1 MKIGTLVGRNIS
13 GKKTQ
18 RVKSIIYKGADG
30 TEVTLQMKD
39 LNQLV
44 KDKGL
49 APGGNA
55 QMFHTQN
62 VLRRIKRYMPFVT
75 GVTYKVTVVQTD
87 IRKPEIVTDTPY
99 AKYLFRGKVMID
111 PKLGVAG
118 FMTPEGW
125 RSRKGCVK
133 VLTDRDLKY
142 FRGKNPQAGPRWD
155 RALSA
160 NEGKAMAADLQNF
173 INRRSK

>member
-1 MKIGTLVGRNIS
+1 MKAKLDLPDADKIVRSKGL
-13 GKKTQ
+13 
-18 RVKSIIYKGADG
+18 GADG
-30 TEVTLQMKD
+30 SVQ
-39 LNQLV
+39 Q
-44 KDKGL
+44 
-49 APGGNA
+49 
-55 QMFHTQN
+55 FHTQN
-62 VLRRIKRYMPFVT
+62 VLRRIKRYMPYRS
-75 GVTYKVTVVQTD
+75 GATYKITVVQTD

-133 VLTDRDLKY
+133 VLTDRDLEY
-142 FRGKNPQAGPRWD
+142 FQGKNPQAGSRWD

>member
-1 MKIGTLVGRNIS
+1 MKVGTLVGRNYS
-13 GKKTQ
+13 GK
-18 RVKSIIYKGADG
+18 RVKSVIHQTPDG
-30 TEVTLQMKD
+30 TEVALEMKD

-49 APGGNA
+49 AKAGDV

-62 VLRRIKRYMPFVT
+62 VLRRIKRYMPFVS
-75 GVTYKVTVVQTD
+75 GVTYKITVAQTD

-99 AKYLFRGKVMID
+99 AKYLFYGKVMVD
-111 PKLGVAG
+111 PKTGAAG

-133 VLTDRDLKY
+133 VRTNRNLSFERS
-142 FRGKNPQAGPRWD
+142 RVKNPQAGLRWD

-160 NEGKAMAADLQNF
+160 AEGKAMAADLQRF
-173 INRRSK
+173 INRRKK

>member
-1 MKIGTLVGRNIS
+1 MK
-13 GKKTQ
+13 
-18 RVKSIIYKGADG
+18 VKLDLPDADKIVRAKGLGADG
-30 TEVTLQMKD
+30 AVQ
-39 LNQLV
+39 Q
-44 KDKGL
+44 
-49 APGGNA
+49 
-55 QMFHTQN
+55 FHTQN
-62 VLRRIKRYMPFVT
+62 VLRRIKRYMPFRS
-75 GVTYKVTVVQTD
+75 GATYKITVVQTD

-133 VLTDRDLKY
+133 VLTNRDLQY
-142 FRGKNPQAGPRWD
+142 FKGKNPQAGPRWD

-160 NEGKAMAADLQNF
+160 NEGKAMVADLQNF

>member
-1 MKIGTLVGRNIS
+1 MK
-13 GKKTQ
+13 
-18 RVKSIIYKGADG
+18 VKLDLPDADKIVRSKGLGADG
-30 TEVTLQMKD
+30 SVQ
-39 LNQLV
+39 Q
-44 KDKGL
+44 
-49 APGGNA
+49 
-55 QMFHTQN
+55 FHTQN
-62 VLRRIKRYMPFVT
+62 VLRRIKRYMPYRS
-75 GVTYKVTVVQTD
+75 GATYKITVAQTD

-111 PKLGVAG
+111 PKLGIAG

-133 VLTDRDLKY
+133 VLTDRDLEY
-142 FRGKNPQAGPRWD
+142 FQGKNPQAGPRWD

-173 INRRSK
+173 IDRRSK